1 MYPITHCN
9 NYATGSFTAKIEIK
23 GSRGIIN
30 DHEYTKK
37 RRDESVN
44 LFENHG
50 HKK

>member
-1 MYPITHCN
+1 MKTAASWTNMYPITHCN

-37 RRDESVN
+37 KER
-44 LFENHG
+44 
-50 HKK
+50 